1 MAKENKSILFYSL
14 SAALVHHI
22 LKILHSEPKL
32 PIELSM
38 KRYFFLK
45 ILEIFF
51 CTYVSREI
59 HFWMIFYVLIH
70 IFKLPWIFS
79 KS

>member
-1 MAKENKSILFYSL
+1 MAKENKYILFYSS

-45 ILEIFF
+45 ILEKFF
-51 CTYVSREI
+51 CTYVDREI
-59 HFWMIFYVLIH
+59 HFLKIFYVLIH
-70 IFKLPWIFS
+70 IFKLQLTFF
-79 KS
+79 